1 MVGPMARTSAPQP
14 AATEVRHCIKCG
26 REIGP
31 DETICEICNR
41 AGMSTPS
48 ASQYHGTVAVAIVL
62 AVVGLAVAASLSMR
76 GVGPYEAEVRGVAPA
91 GPGYAITY
99 AVTNEGTNPGRAKC
113 QVIAIGPSGERTRT
127 RSTLTAR
134 IEGGA
139 TTEEI
144 ETIPGLE
151 EEPAEVTVSC
161 S

>member
-1 MVGPMARTSAPQP
+1 MVGPMAHPSAPRP
-14 AATEVRHCIKCG
+14 APIEVRHCIKCG

-31 DETICEICNR
+31 DETICEFCNR

-62 AVVGLAVAASLSMR
+62 AVIGLAVAASLSMR
-76 GVGPYEAEVRGVAPA
+76 GVGPYEAEVRGVTPA
-91 GPGYAITY
+91 DPGYAITY

-113 QVIAIGPSGERTRT
+113 QLTAVGPDGERTRT
-127 RSTLTAR
+127 RSLLTAR

-139 TTEEI
+139 TAEET